1 MKHSSLLSQV
11 NLPCVFLF
19 ILLQDQV
26 IEDRPFGLPQESSAG
41 KLALA
46 FSGDARYLAVFDQ
59 QRPRVLWVW
68 ELPYFLLK
76 SVLVH
81 SAPVKCKYIYVVV
94 FNFHFRSSIKF

>member
-1 MKHSSLLSQV
+1 MI
-11 NLPCVFLF
+11 

-26 IEDRPFGLPQESSAG
+26 IEDRPFGLPQETSTG
-41 KLALA
+41 RLELA
-46 FSGDARYLAVFDQ
+46 FSADARYLSVFDQ

-81 SAPVKCKYIYVVV
+81 CAPVKCKY
-94 FNFHFRSSIKF
+94 FNDSFLFI